1 MKQLVIFD
9 LDGTVLN
16 TIADLGNSTNY
27 ALNQLG
33 YPMHDIP
40 SYRFRVGNG
49 INKLFERALPE
60 GEKSEENVLRVRQQ
74 FLPYY
79 GEHCTDATQPY
90 EGILELLHR
99 LQSAGIRMAIAS
111 NKYQYAT
118 SKLIKHFYGDI
129 PFVAIMGQQDG
140 RPTKPN
146 SAIVDEILNLASIS
160 KEDVLYVGDSG
171 VDMHTAQNAHV
182 EACGVTWGFRPID
195 ELQEYNPAHIV
206 STPDDIYRLAM
217 TD

>member
-1 MKQLVIFD
+1 
-9 LDGTVLN
+9 
-16 TIADLGNSTNY
+16 
-27 ALNQLG
+27 
-33 YPMHDIP
+33 
-40 SYRFRVGNG
+40 
-49 INKLFERALPE
+49 
-60 GEKSEENVLRVRQQ
+60 
-74 FLPYY
+74 
-79 GEHCTDATQPY
+79 
-90 EGILELLHR
+90 
-99 LQSAGIRMAIAS
+99 MAIAS